1 LQRNPANSSAQT
13 TQWRLNRN
21 NLHEPDI
28 KPLAKRQNPTIVR
41 GIPMSLCAMS
51 AFFDNV
57 HLILIG
63 AAFAAGFI
71 DSIAGGG
78 GLVTVP
84 ALLLA
89 GMSPIESLGTN
100 KLQSL
105 FGSASATIAYAQKG
119 HVDLKKQLPSALMSA
134 LGAAGGAALAG
145 LLPGDVLRAFLPLLL
160 IAIALYFAVKP
171 NMGDIDRA
179 QRLTPFL
186 FGLVI
191 VPLIGFY
198 DGLFGPGTG
207 SFFMLAFVS
216 LAGFGLLKATAHTKL
231 LNFSSNLGGL
241 VTFAFLGAINWKI
254 GLLMGIAQFIGARVG
269 AAMAM
274 KNGAT
279 IIKPL
284 LIIVCLALATKL
296 LLDADNPV
304 RIWLSN
310 VF

>member
-1 LQRNPANSSAQT
+1 MSTFFEN
-13 TQWRLNRN
+13 
-21 NLHEPDI
+21 
-28 KPLAKRQNPTIVR
+28 
-41 GIPMSLCAMS
+41 IPIL
-51 AFFDNV
+51 
-57 HLILIG
+57 LII
-63 AAFAAGFI
+63 AAFGAGFI

-89 GMSPIESLGTN
+89 GLSPVEALGTN

-105 FGSASATIAYAQKG
+105 FGSAAATIAYAQKG

-134 LGAAGGAALAG
+134 LGAVGGALLAG
-145 LLPGDVLRAFLPLLL
+145 FLPGDVLRAGLPILLV
-160 IAIALYFAVKP
+160 AIAVYFALRP

-179 QRLTPFL
+179 RRMTPFL

-207 SFFMLAFVS
+207 SFFMLCFVS
-216 LAGFGLLKATAHTKL
+216 LAGYGLLKATAHTKL
-231 LNFSSNLGGL
+231 LNFASNLGGF
-241 VTFAFLGAINWKI
+241 VTFTFLGVINWKI
-254 GLLMGIAQFIGARVG
+254 GLLMGVAQFAGARLG

-274 KNGAT
+274 KNGAK

-284 LIIVCLALATKL
+284 LIIVCLALAVKL
-296 LLDADNPV
+296 LLDADNPI
-304 RIWLSN
+304 RIWLSEMLRA
-310 VF
+310 